1 MGAAQ
6 DKFSQLLTCKRG
18 NFAMITAILAPALLA
33 SAGLAVDYVNLASAK
48 AELQNSVDAAV
59 IAVSRKDVADQ
70 DRSAVFGEMLS
81 AQLASKRPYHPD

>member
-48 AELQNSVDAAV
+48 AE
-59 IAVSRKDVADQ
+59 IAELCRRCGHRRVTQGRC
-70 DRSAVFGEMLS
+70 
-81 AQLASKRPYHPD
+81 